1 MVRARAELRLRLEE
15 RREEIEREVLTRI
28 DAVAVSTDIGDPA
41 YTQGLRAAVSAAIDY
56 AFEAIERGEER
67 APEPPPELL
76 AQARLA
82 ARSGV
87 GLDTVLRRYVAGY
100 ALLGDY
106 LARESEVGRLPSA
119 STGLL
124 RGLAAVFDR
133 LIAVV
138 GDAYTREAESR
149 SRSTEWRRA
158 ERVQRLLAGEPLD
171 TSDIPYEFG
180 GHHVGLVAEGRD
192 AADAIRT
199 LADSMDAR
207 LLFVRRDE
215 TSVWVWLGTRRPL
228 DLADVEEA
236 IASDDGTGPAAVALG
251 EPGEDLVGWRLT
263 HRQAAAAFPI
273 ALRGRRLVRYAE
285 VPLLAAVLADD
296 LLATSLR
303 RLYLEP
309 LEVGRDGGETAKG
322 TLRAYFAS
330 NRNISSS
337 AAAMRLSRSTVRSRL
352 REVEARIGKG
362 LDECAL
368 ELEVALR
375 HDELAVDGA
384 DRRGNR
390 TFQLG

>member
-1 MVRARAELRLRLEE
+1 MRLEE
-15 RREEIEREVLTRI
+15 RRDEIEREALTRVTAI
-28 DAVAVSTDIGDPA
+28 SDPA
-41 YTQGLRAAVSAAIDY
+41 GVADPVYAQGLRSAVVAAIDY
-56 AFEAIERGEER
+56 ALESIGRGEER
-67 APEPPPELL
+67 APPPPAVLL
-76 AQARLA
+76 DQARLA
-82 ARSGV
+82 ARHGV
-87 GLDTVLRRYVAGY
+87 GLDTVLRRYFAGY
-100 ALLGDY
+100 ALLGDI
-106 LARESEVGRLPSA
+106 LARESEAGRLPFASA
-119 STGLL
+119 ALL
-124 RGLAAVFDR
+124 QGLAAVFDR
-133 LIAVV
+133 LIAAV
-138 GDAYTREAESR
+138 GDAHTREAESR
-149 SRSTEWRRA
+149 SRSAEWRRA

-215 TSVWVWLGTRRPL
+215 TSVWAWLGTRRPL
-228 DLADVEEA
+228 DPADVEEA
-236 IASDDGTGPAAVALG
+236 IASPDGTGPAAVALG
-251 EPGEDLVGWRLT
+251 EPGEDLAGWRLT
-263 HRQAAAAFPI
+263 HREAAAAFPI

-285 VPLLAAVLADD
+285 VALLAAVLADD

-309 LEVGRDGGETAKG
+309 LEVGRDGGETAKE

-362 LDECAL
+362 LDECVL